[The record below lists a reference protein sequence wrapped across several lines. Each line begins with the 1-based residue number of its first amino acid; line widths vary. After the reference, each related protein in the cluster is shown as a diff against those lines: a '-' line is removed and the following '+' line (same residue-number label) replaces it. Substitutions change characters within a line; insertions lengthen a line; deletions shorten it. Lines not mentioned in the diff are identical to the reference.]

1 MGCAPATQQS
11 GPPVPRP
18 GHEGRS
24 WDWST
29 QGPAGVC
36 APTPGRSGSTRRET
50 RTSSKE
56 IVVKRN
62 RVKRLRKHQFIVISM
77 SSHSLLLIYYLLLRG
92 VGAVGAGNISCF
104 LSGTV
109 WPSVLW
115 PELRT
120 LLPVPGS
127 EQDPSAW
134 EGWFSGPDCG
144 RGGYDGRALLRVDGS
159 TDGPPGS
166 GRGDPRG
173 EPRGGK
179 SDTVRMVQSEPTV
192 INSSRSDPNRPH
204 RHVEGGLCNLCAGG
218 KEAP

>member
-1 MGCAPATQQS
+1 M
-11 GPPVPRP
+11 
-18 GHEGRS
+18 
-24 WDWST
+24 
-29 QGPAGVC
+29 
-36 APTPGRSGSTRRET
+36 
-50 RTSSKE
+50 
-56 IVVKRN
+56 
-62 RVKRLRKHQFIVISM
+62 
-77 SSHSLLLIYYLLLRG
+77 
-92 VGAVGAGNISCF
+92 GAGNISCF

-144 RGGYDGRALLRVDGS
+144 RGGYDGQALLRVDRS

-179 SDTVRMVQSEPTV
+179 SDTVRMVRSEPTV

-218 KEAP
+218 KEAL